1 MEIEQ
6 LEFLK
11 RVVHF
16 NRYVYLD
23 HNATTNVSSHVRR
36 AMDRALTDGPHPLSL
51 YSIAR
56 KSASMMEKA
65 RRQVANAIHADQEEV
80 YFTSCATESNNA
92 VLKSLS
98 THFYPQKKKIISTP
112 VEHPSILNALDFGK
126 TQGIVVEYCP
136 VDRQGRVLLADLQQM
151 IDDETF
157 LVCCMLAN
165 NEIGAIQDIGAIA
178 KVALQHDV
186 LVLSDCVQALGKYSD

>member
-11 RVVHF
+11 HVVHF

-23 HNATTNVSSHVRR
+23 HDATTNVSSHVRR
-36 AMDRALTDGPHPLSL
+36 AMDRALTDGSGNPSSL

-98 THFYPQKKKIISTP
+98 THFHPQKKKIISTP
-112 VEHPSILNALDFGK
+112 VEHPSILNAL
-126 TQGIVVEYCP
+126 E
-136 VDRQGRVLLADLQQM
+136 
-151 IDDETF
+151 F
-157 LVCCMLAN
+157 LTR
-165 NEIGAIQDIGAIA
+165 
-178 KVALQHDV
+178 AL
-186 LVLSDCVQALGKYSD
+186 